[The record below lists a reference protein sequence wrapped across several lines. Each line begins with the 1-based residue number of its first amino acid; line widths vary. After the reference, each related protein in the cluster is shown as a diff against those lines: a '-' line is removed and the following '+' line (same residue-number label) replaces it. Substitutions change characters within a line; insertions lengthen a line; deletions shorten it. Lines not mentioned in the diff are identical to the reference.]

1 MVTKE
6 GIGLNATKESIPTQG
21 RVSTG
26 VHGIAL
32 REGDEVVFMQQINED
47 GEIIIATDEGRFK
60 RVISALVEPK
70 KRNNK
75 GTTIVGLKD
84 GAKVISAS
92 YVTKPYM
99 LAVVE
104 KGGVVSE
111 LSSEDIMIQSP
122 SNRAQRV
129 MKYKEGTVLQVIP
142 LPYKKGE

>member
-1 MVTKE
+1 
-6 GIGLNATKESIPTQG
+6 
-21 RVSTG
+21 
-26 VHGIAL
+26 
-32 REGDEVVFMQQINED
+32 MQQISED

-60 RVISALVEPK
+60 RVISSLIDAK

-84 GAKVISAS
+84 GACVIAAS
-92 YVTKPYM
+92 YVTTPYM

-104 KGGVVSE
+104 KGGAVSE

-129 MKYKEGTVLQVIP
+129 FRYKEGSVTKVIP